1 MEVLLWAAVAVP
13 AALALVARVAGSASG
28 PVAALSAFAALVPV
42 TALLIA
48 AGGGETAQSAFVWLP
63 AVDLELGLRLDG
75 LSAAVS
81 TLVAAV
87 GLVTLLYAHG
97 YFADAERAPQAQA
110 ALLAFLAAMQG
121 LVLAANFL
129 TLLIFWEIVGALS
142 MRLIAYERDDPR
154 APGGAVRAFLT
165 TRTADAG
172 LYVAV
177 AALFAGSGSLGF
189 DTARPDGLLGA
200 AVGVGLILAAA
211 GKSAQLP
218 FQSWLSGA
226 MAGPTPVSA
235 LLHSATMV
243 AAGVYLLVRAEPVL
257 AGWPLE
263 LAGWL
268 GAITAVVAAGFAL
281 GQRDLKLVLASSTTS
296 QLGLMFVAAATV
308 PAVAIFQLICHAAGK
323 AGAFLA
329 AGIFQR
335 RRGTTSLVELAGV
348 GRQERA
354 AFWGFT
360 LSAAS
365 IAAVPPLAMFWSK
378 EAILAAAEE
387 HGAWVALVALASIGT
402 AAYMLRPV
410 LLLWRPAGRSGER
423 PAGRVWML
431 VAIAMLGIGSLVL
444 GGLGTPLGE
453 LLGERIPPP
462 SALAVGL
469 SLAALLAGVGLIVA
483 RLRPDRRLA
492 VAAERQLGTDEGLRV
507 LVQRPMISLAAAAD
521 RADRAIDRLVDAI
534 GRATLGAARRSN
546 RLDGA
551 AVDRGTDAIGRGT
564 VGVAGESDRLGR
576 RGIDA
581 AVDGLARLVARGGA
595 ELPRL
600 QSGQLYQ
607 YLRNT
612 VLGIA
617 VLAAVFAVVAIA

>member
-1 MEVLLWAAVAVP
+1 
-13 AALALVARVAGSASG
+13 
-28 PVAALSAFAALVPV
+28 
-42 TALLIA
+42 
-48 AGGGETAQSAFVWLP
+48 
-63 AVDLELGLRLDG
+63 
-75 LSAAVS
+75 
-81 TLVAAV
+81 
-87 GLVTLLYAHG
+87 
-97 YFADAERAPQAQA
+97 
-110 ALLAFLAAMQG
+110 
-121 LVLAANFL
+121 
-129 TLLIFWEIVGALS
+129 
-142 MRLIAYERDDPR
+142 
-154 APGGAVRAFLT
+154 
-165 TRTADAG
+165 
-172 LYVAV
+172 
-177 AALFAGSGSLGF
+177 
-189 DTARPDGLLGA
+189 
-200 AVGVGLILAAA
+200 
-211 GKSAQLP
+211 
-218 FQSWLSGA
+218 
-226 MAGPTPVSA
+226 
-235 LLHSATMV
+235 
-243 AAGVYLLVRAEPVL
+243 
-257 AGWPLE
+257 
-263 LAGWL
+263 
-268 GAITAVVAAGFAL
+268 
-281 GQRDLKLVLASSTTS
+281 
-296 QLGLMFVAAATV
+296 
-308 PAVAIFQLICHAAGK
+308 
-323 AGAFLA
+323 
-329 AGIFQR
+329 
-335 RRGTTSLVELAGV
+335 
-348 GRQERA
+348 
-354 AFWGFT
+354 
-360 LSAAS
+360 
-365 IAAVPPLAMFWSK
+365 
-378 EAILAAAEE
+378 
-387 HGAWVALVALASIGT
+387 
-402 AAYMLRPV
+402 
-410 LLLWRPAGRSGER
+410 
-423 PAGRVWML
+423 ML